1 MIPNMLVVAAAGLIP
16 MIVGFIWY
24 SDTVMGTVWRT
35 ESGFN
40 PETAKKT
47 NMVKVMG
54 IGLLF
59 SLMLAGSLMPAVIHQ
74 MGLTSMLM
82 DEPSLKDPNS
92 ELSKTL
98 AMLMEKYGSNYRTF
112 KHGALHGFMTTLF
125 LVLPVIGMSALY
137 EQKSAKYVAVHVG
150 YWAICL
156 TLMGGV
162 ICAFA

>member
-1 MIPNMLVVAAAGLIP
+1 MLIVAASGIIP
-16 MIVGFIWY
+16 MLVGFIWY
-24 SDTVMGTVWRT
+24 NPSVMGTIWMG

-47 NMVKVMG
+47 SMVKVLG

-59 SLMLAGSLMPAVIHQ
+59 SIMLAISLMPAVIHQ
-74 MGLTSMLM
+74 MGLTSMLA
-82 DEPSLKDPNS
+82 DDPSLKDPNS

-98 AMLMEKYGSNYRTF
+98 AMLLDKYGRNYRTF
-112 KHGALHGFMTTLF
+112 KHGALHGFVTTLF
-125 LVLPVIGMSALY
+125 LVLPVIGTNALY

>member
-1 MIPNMLVVAAAGLIP
+1 MIPNMLVVAASGLIP
-16 MIVGFIWY
+16 MLVGFVWY
-24 SDTVMGTVWRT
+24 NPSVMGTIWMA
-35 ESGFN
+35 ESGYN
-40 PETAKKT
+40 PETAKKP

-59 SLMLAGSLMPAVIHQ
+59 SVMLALSLMPAVIHQ
-74 MGLTSMLM
+74 MGLTSMLA

-98 AMLMEKYGSNYRTF
+98 ALLMEKYGSNFRTF

-137 EQKSAKYVAVHVG
+137 EQKSAKYIAVHVG

-162 ICAFA
+162 ISAFA

>member
-1 MIPNMLVVAAAGLIP
+1 MIPNMLIVVASGIIP
-16 MIVGFIWY
+16 MLVGFIWY
-24 SDTVMGTVWRT
+24 NKNVMGTVWMA
-35 ESGFN
+35 ESGYN
-40 PETAKKT
+40 PETAKKP
-47 NMVKVMG
+47 NMVAVIG

-59 SLMLAGSLMPAVIHQ
+59 SVMLAASLMPAVIHQ
-74 MGLTSMLM
+74 MGLTSMLA

-98 AMLMEKYGSNYRTF
+98 ADLLAKYGTNYRTF
-112 KHGALHGFMTTLF
+112 KHGAMHGFITTIF
-125 LVLPVIGMSALY
+125 LVLPVVGMSALY

>member
-1 MIPNMLVVAAAGLIP
+1 MVPNMLVVVAAGIIP
-16 MIVGFIWY
+16 MLVGFIWY
-24 SDTVMGTVWRT
+24 SKNVMGNVWMA

-40 PETAKKT
+40 PETAKKP
-47 NMVKVMG
+47 NMVAIMG

-59 SLMLAGSLMPAVIHQ
+59 SVMLAVSLMPAVIHQ
-74 MGLTSMLM
+74 MGLTSMLA
-82 DEPSLKDPNS
+82 DDPSLKDPNS

-98 AMLMEKYGSNYRTF
+98 AMLLEKYGTNYRTF
-112 KHGALHGFMTTLF
+112 KHGSLHGFITTLF
-125 LVLPVIGMSALY
+125 LVLPVIGMNAMY